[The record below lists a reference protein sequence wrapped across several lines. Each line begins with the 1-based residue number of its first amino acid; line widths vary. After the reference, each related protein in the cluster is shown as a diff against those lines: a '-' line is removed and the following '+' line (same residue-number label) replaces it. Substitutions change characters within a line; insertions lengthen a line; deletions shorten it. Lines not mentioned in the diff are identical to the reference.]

1 MKVTNKK
8 IDKWVR
14 PWEIEKFDN
23 LTVRDERFFSIVMK
37 GCLGWLTRHIK
48 MYNKPIKHFVFNTGS
63 SYMYVEANGYYNTW
77 SETTGEDYMYMEC
90 PRCIVTMQEISIP
103 TEELTNP
110 FIRGNYERYSDDGQ
124 VKGYNAEM
132 RRLPI
137 EINLQLQYVLNNFN
151 ESIVLLQELFDS
163 LVFQRYFKIS
173 YLGQLVQC
181 SIEFPNN
188 TSIPQ
193 KKIDL
198 AATDDNH
205 RTIEISIKLNTTYP
219 IINVDT
225 ETPARHVI
233 SSFNYNIDAVSEKQV
248 VENLDNKKIQ

>member
-163 LVFQRYFKIS
+163 LVFQRYFKIT

-225 ETPARHVI
+225 ETPARHII
-233 SSFNYNIDAVSEKQV
+233 SSFNYNIDVVREKQV
-248 VENLDNKKIQ
+248 VENLENKKIQ

>member
-163 LVFQRYFKIS
+163 LVFQRYFKIT

-205 RTIEISIKLNTTYP
+205 RIIEISIKLNTTYP

-233 SSFNYNIDAVSEKQV
+233 SSFNYNIDAVT
-248 VENLDNKKIQ
+248 ENR